1 MQGKTNKQRKDSAK
15 FAALGIVGILGIV
28 FVLAMAN
35 AMEPVKAEPE
45 EVHYWTPTV
54 DDILYQD
61 SMYQIIEATQIN
73 MDTINKGMERIL
85 LKLDVIIYENGLS
98 DSIKLYEQ
106 KHVDALEAYMDR
118 DGVEKGVMIDPI
130 YTDEE
135 RLWITAEGD
144 TIYE

>member
-1 MQGKTNKQRKDSAK
+1 MQGKTNKQRKDSTR
-15 FAALGIVGILGIV
+15 FAILGIVGIVAIV

-35 AMEPVKAEPE
+35 AMEPTVTEPE
-45 EVHYWTPTV
+45 QVHYWTPTV

-61 SMYQIIEATQIN
+61 SMFQIIEATQIN

-98 DSIKLYEQ
+98 DSIKLYDQ
-106 KHVDALEAYMDR
+106 KHVDAYEAYMDR
-118 DGVEKGVMIDPI
+118 DGVEKGINI
-130 YTDEE
+130 NSYTDEE
-135 RLWITAEGD
+135 RLWITANGD